1 MRTVLS
7 IATLLSA
14 GCVTDREAC
23 ADGETFDHSSQVCT
37 VYTEAA
43 PVTTDVW
50 TPAPGTTWQWQL
62 TGDIDTSLDVE
73 MYDVDLF
80 DTPDSV
86 FEALSDK
93 TVICY
98 FSAGSLEAFR
108 TDIGGVPEEAVG
120 DRLLG
125 WNDERWLDVSN
136 PAAFELVERRLD
148 LAVERGCDGVEPDN
162 VDGYVNRSGFP
173 ISPAEQLQFNRF
185 IADQA
190 HMRSLSVGLK
200 NDIDQLEELEPWF
213 DWALNEEC
221 HEYEECGVYTPF
233 RRAGKAVFH
242 TEYVSDFSRAEAKAT
257 EVCVHP
263 GFSTL
268 VKLLD
273 LGPQVVACQPE

>member
-1 MRTVLS
+1 MRTALFVVLVLS
-7 IATLLSA
+7 T
-14 GCVTDREAC
+14 GCVTQREAC
-23 ADGETFDHSSQVCT
+23 ADGETFDHQDQVCT
-37 VYTEAA
+37 VYTEVA

-62 TGDIDTSLDVE
+62 TGEINTTLAVD

-80 DTPDSV
+80 ETPDAV

-98 FSAGSLEAFR
+98 FSAGSVESFR
-108 TDIGGVPEEAVG
+108 EDATGMPEEAVG

-125 WNDERWLDVSN
+125 WGDERWLDVSN
-136 PAAFELVERRLD
+136 PAVFDMIERRLD
-148 LAVERGCDGVEPDN
+148 LAVERGCDGLEPDN
-162 VDGYVNRSGFP
+162 VDGYRNRSGFP
-173 ISPAEQLQFNRF
+173 ISSAEQLQFNRF

-200 NDIDQLEELEPWF
+200 NDVDQLEELEPWF

-221 HEYEECGVYTPF
+221 HEFEECGTYTPF
-233 RRAGKAVFH
+233 RRAGKAIFH
-242 TEYVSDFSRAEAKAT
+242 TEYVSDFSRADELAD
-257 EVCVHP
+257 ELCVHS

-273 LGPQVVACQPE
+273 LGPQIVACQPE

>member
-1 MRTVLS
+1 MRHVLVVATV
-7 IATLLSA
+7 LSA
-14 GCVTDREAC
+14 GCVTQREAC
-23 ADGETFDHSSQVCT
+23 ADGETFDHVDQVCT
-37 VYTEAA
+37 IYTEVA

-50 TPAPGTTWQWQL
+50 TPAPGTPWQWQL
-62 TGDIDTSLDVE
+62 TGEVDTSLVVD

-80 DTPDSV
+80 DTSDAV
-86 FEALSDK
+86 FEALSDT

-98 FSAGSLEAFR
+98 FSAGSVEEFRDDAATLPTEA
-108 TDIGGVPEEAVG
+108 TGA
-120 DRLLG
+120 RLLG
-125 WNDERWLDVSN
+125 WQDERWLDVSH
-136 PAAFELVERRLD
+136 PAVFEMVERRLD

-173 ISPAEQLQFNRF
+173 ISPAEQLRFNRF

-190 HMRSLSVGLK
+190 HLRSLSVGLK
-200 NDIDQLEELEPWF
+200 NDVDQLEELEPWF

-221 HEYEECGVYTPF
+221 HEFEECGTYTPF

-242 TEYVSDFSRAEAKAT
+242 TEYVSDFSRAEDKAA
-257 EVCVHP
+257 EVCVHS

-273 LGPQVVACQPE
+273 LGPQAVACQPE